1 MSGTKGMLHY
11 SIEIK
16 QEAVRLFLEEGYT
29 YQEIAKQLEMRLAGR
44 IKVWVRQ
51 YRREGATAF
60 TRPIG
65 RPRKQAESE
74 QGELER
80 LRMENALL
88 KNFSPNCA
96 RICSRSAVSDNLSL
110 PRRVPGDPNVY
121 LPKSFASCVLC
132 MAKTIYQIG
141 SGYRANEAH

>member
-88 KNFSPNCA
+88 KKLQSELREDMLA
-96 RICSRSAVSDNLSL
+96 KRGIGQSIITE
-110 PRRVPGDPNVY
+110 
-121 LPKSFASCVLC
+121 KS
-132 MAKTIYQIG
+132 T
-141 SGYRANEAH
+141 R

>member
-11 SIEIK
+11 SIAIK

-29 YQEIAKQLEMRLAGR
+29 YRGIAKQLEIRQAAR
-44 IKVWVRQ
+44 IEVWVRQ

-88 KNFSPNCA
+88 KKLQSELRKDMLA
-96 RICSRSAVSDNLSL
+96 KRDIGQSYITR
-110 PRRVPGDPNVY
+110 
-121 LPKSFASCVLC
+121 KS
-132 MAKTIYQIG
+132 TG
-141 SGYRANEAH
+141 

>member
-11 SIEIK
+11 SNEIK
-16 QEAVRLFLEEGYT
+16 QEAVGLFLEEGYT
-29 YQEIAKQLEMRLAGR
+29 YREIAKQLEIRLADR
-44 IKVWVRQ
+44 IEVWVRQ

-60 TRPIG
+60 SRPIG

-88 KNFSPNCA
+88 KKLQSELRKDMLAKRDIGQSFIT
-96 RICSRSAVSDNLSL
+96 R
-110 PRRVPGDPNVY
+110 
-121 LPKSFASCVLC
+121 KS
-132 MAKTIYQIG
+132 T
-141 SGYRANEAH
+141 R

>member
-1 MSGTKGMLHY
+1 MSGTKGMTRY

-29 YQEIAKQLEMRLAGR
+29 YREIANQLEIRLVDR

-51 YRREGATAF
+51 YRREGASAF
-60 TRPIG
+60 IRPIG

-74 QGELER
+74 QSELAR

-96 RICSRSAVSDNLSL
+96 RICSRSAISDNLSL
-110 PRRVPGDPNVY
+110 PGRVPDNRNVY
-121 LPKSFASCVLC
+121 LPKSFASRILC
-132 MAKTIYQIG
+132 LGKTI
-141 SGYRANEAH
+141 N